1 MKQKKLATFR
11 IDADEW
17 VAFQEWARRSGT
29 NASAILVNYIEECL
43 ERTPTRF
50 SHFPIERMNKNIDK
64 RLDNIEERLKLLE
77 TSLEA
82 RIQKEV
88 QQQIAISNQ
97 EFMQKH
103 KINEVS

>member
-1 MKQKKLATFR
+1 KQKKLATFR

-43 ERTPTRF
+43 ELPPTRF
-50 SHFPIERMNKNIDK
+50 SRFPMERMNKNIDK
-64 RLDNIEERLKLLE
+64 RLDNIEERLKFLE
-77 TSLEA
+77 VSIEA

-97 EFMQKH
+97 ELIQKD
-103 KINEVS
+103 KINEFS

>member
-1 MKQKKLATFR
+1 MLSPRQ
-11 IDADEW
+11 
-17 VAFQEWARRSGT
+17 
-29 NASAILVNYIEECL
+29 EECL

-50 SHFPIERMNKNIDK
+50 PRLPIERMNKNIDK

-97 EFMQKH
+97 EFMQKD

>member
-1 MKQKKLATFR
+1 
-11 IDADEW
+11 
-17 VAFQEWARRSGT
+17 
-29 NASAILVNYIEECL
+29 
-43 ERTPTRF
+43 
-50 SHFPIERMNKNIDK
+50 MNKNIDK

-97 EFMQKH
+97 EFMQKN
-103 KINEVS
+103 KINEAS

>member
-1 MKQKKLATFR
+1 MNGLLF
-11 IDADEW
+11 
-17 VAFQEWARRSGT
+17 RSGQGVAAQMLRQYLLT
-29 NASAILVNYIEECL
+29 ILRNVS

-50 SHFPIERMNKNIDK
+50 PRFPLERMNKNIDK

-97 EFMQKH
+97 EFMQKD